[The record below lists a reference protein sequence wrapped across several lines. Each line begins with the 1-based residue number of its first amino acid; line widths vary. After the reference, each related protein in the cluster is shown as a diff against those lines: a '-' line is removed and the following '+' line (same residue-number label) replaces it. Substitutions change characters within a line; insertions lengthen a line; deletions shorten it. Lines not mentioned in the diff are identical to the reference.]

1 VSYRRPQIH
10 RSDTTTD
17 AIVEELR
24 NHQYIVYHVKRPTDL
39 LIRHPSWPL
48 NTWKLL
54 ECKSPTPK
62 GQPKLRKDQEDQQK
76 FCAEHGVPYAIS
88 PLEALHAMGETV
100 VLEG

>member
-1 VSYRRPQIH
+1 MSYKRPQIH

-24 NHQYIVYHVKRPTDL
+24 NRGYVVRHIGRPVDL
-39 LIRHPSWPL
+39 LVRHPRWPI

-62 GQPKLRKDQEDQQK
+62 GELKLRKDQEEQQK

-88 PLEALHAMGETV
+88 PLEALHAMGEEVT
-100 VLEG
+100 L